1 MPPLPPPSLLC
12 SLHTTMLINTQTA
25 QNSFT
30 DSLWHFVKIFA
41 SQEIKLFP
49 NCIII
54 FACRPELR
62 GRKRIKSAINQSIN
76 AALLRALGS
85 ITFLISKLNLAFY
98 WDFAAPLKLW
108 IWHDNM
114 KQNWNN
120 VLCWFVL
127 SQKQKIIPINDIV
140 FDCWNKVWT
149 CCSVFCLALSRR
161 R

>member
-1 MPPLPPPSLLC
+1 MEYKNKIFSDLIRHSHILISPGCKKSLGRYKNTRRAQAQIASQGRAGGILSNYLTAPLPPSLLC

-54 FACRPELR
+54 FACRLELR

-76 AALLRALGS
+76 AALLRPGKHHFS
-85 ITFLISKLNLAFY
+85 HFKT
-98 WDFAAPLKLW
+98 
-108 IWHDNM
+108 
-114 KQNWNN
+114 
-120 VLCWFVL
+120 
-127 SQKQKIIPINDIV
+127 
-140 FDCWNKVWT
+140 
-149 CCSVFCLALSRR
+149 
-161 R
+161 